1 MANQEHLELLVGQ
14 GVEVWNQWRQEKPDL
29 EPDLSGSILNRADL
43 RGALL
48 SRVIAWLEISNMHP
62 PERRDRAR

>member
-1 MANQEHLELLVGQ
+1 MANQEHLDLLIGQ
-14 GVEVWNQWRQEKPDL
+14 GVEVWNQWRQENPDL

-48 SRVIAWLEISNMHP
+48 SRVNLTEASLIWADLRGAVLN
-62 PERRDRAR
+62 